1 MAGRSTGGVEL
12 RDGLL
17 IGGLLVVIA
26 VMILVGRVA
35 RRAIRDATAPNNGVP
50 GP

>member
-1 MAGRSTGGVEL
+1 MV
-12 RDGLL
+12 

-26 VMILVGRVA
+26 VMFPVGRVA
-35 RRAIRDATAPNNGVP
+35 RRAIRDATAPNNDVP